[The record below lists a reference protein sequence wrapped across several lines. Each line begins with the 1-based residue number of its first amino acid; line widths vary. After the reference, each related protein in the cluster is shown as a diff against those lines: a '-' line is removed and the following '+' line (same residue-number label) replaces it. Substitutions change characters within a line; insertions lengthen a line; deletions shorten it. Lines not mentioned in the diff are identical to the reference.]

1 MCSKEKLKKK
11 KKTFNFLITLY
22 LVTLNFQQNT

>member
-11 KKTFNFLITLY
+11 KKDFNFPITLY